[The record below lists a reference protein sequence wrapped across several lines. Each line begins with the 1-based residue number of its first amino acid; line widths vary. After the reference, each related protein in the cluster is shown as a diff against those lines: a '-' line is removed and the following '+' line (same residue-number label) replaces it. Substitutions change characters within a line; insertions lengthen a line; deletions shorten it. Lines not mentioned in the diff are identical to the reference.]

1 MKRILRWIAGAA
13 ATIAFLA
20 GCLCFFSAYLAYEE
34 AGRWFS
40 RVTYNTQCKPSGPPG
55 CAELLR
61 HQPNWPYGVE
71 VTDKDLLIA
80 EASTLHN
87 TGSGVLSM
95 GGLSMAAASVLLAS
109 TIFSKTST
117 SNGKKAH
124 PQGAGRK
131 NPLPSQA

>member
-1 MKRILRWIAGAA
+1 MKKALRWIFGAA

-20 GCLCFFSAYLAYEE
+20 GCLCFFSSYLAYEE

-61 HQPNWPYGVE
+61 QQPNWPYGVE
-71 VTDKDLLIA
+71 VTDKELLIA

-87 TGSGVLSM
+87 TGSAVLSL
-95 GGLSMAAASVLLAS
+95 GGLSMAAAGVLLAS
-109 TIFSKTST
+109 SIFSDAPTSR
-117 SNGKKAH
+117 SRRAH
-124 PQGAGRK
+124 P
-131 NPLPSQA
+131 